1 MGKTPGCW
9 WKQWERALGGNG
21 GDPNNGGGRG
31 ESTEH
36 WGRQWENMGEM
47 TTTAP
52 PRMGSEMGETLVEER
67 GREHWAVGHE
77 MGESPGLW

>member
-1 MGKTPGCW
+1 MG
-9 WKQWERALGGNG
+9 
-21 GDPNNGGGRG
+21 
-31 ESTEH
+31 
-36 WGRQWENMGEM
+36 ENVGEM